1 MITSTSNPQVKMIR
15 KLKDKKER
23 QQTGLYYMEG
33 IRIVLEALQMDMP
46 LKEIILAP
54 ELITGQ
60 GIHEIYQEVQR
71 LQIPVTEVSGDVF
84 RSFSV
89 KEGPQGV
96 AAIAHQQ
103 WTDLKELIPVTGDV
117 WVALDSVADPG
128 NLGTIMRTVDAIGGK
143 GVILLDQSTD
153 PYDSTSIRASMG
165 ALFHLQIIKANLAEF
180 IQWKLV
186 SSISII
192 GTSDSAEMDYHDFRF
207 PDPIVLLMGSERMG
221 LQPQH
226 YKICEQ
232 VVRIPMVGRSDSLN
246 LAIATAVIVYEIFNQ
261 RRTK

>member
-117 WVALDSVADPG
+117 WVAWIRWQILETWGQSCARWTQLEARALSYWTNPQIHMIPRPFGQAWGHCFTCKSLRQTLLSLYNG
-128 NLGTIMRTVDAIGGK
+128 NWCLQYPSLGHL
-143 GVILLDQSTD
+143 ILL
-153 PYDSTSIRASMG
+153 RW
-165 ALFHLQIIKANLAEF
+165 IIMISDF
-180 IQWKLV
+180 PIQL
-186 SSISII
+186 S
-192 GTSDSAEMDYHDFRF
+192 
-207 PDPIVLLMGSERMG
+207 
-221 LQPQH
+221 
-226 YKICEQ
+226 C
-232 VVRIPMVGRSDSLN
+232 
-246 LAIATAVIVYEIFNQ
+246 
-261 RRTK
+261 

>member
-153 PYDSTSIRASMG
+153 PYDSRPFGQAWGHCFTCKSLRQTLLSLYNG
-165 ALFHLQIIKANLAEF
+165 NWCLQYPSLGHLILLRWIIMISDF
-180 IQWKLV
+180 PIQL
-186 SSISII
+186 S
-192 GTSDSAEMDYHDFRF
+192 
-207 PDPIVLLMGSERMG
+207 
-221 LQPQH
+221 
-226 YKICEQ
+226 C
-232 VVRIPMVGRSDSLN
+232 
-246 LAIATAVIVYEIFNQ
+246 
-261 RRTK
+261 